1 MATNGSFNTPSYM
14 DLSIKFEWSVKSQ
27 SVDNNSTVIS
37 WLIRGDRPSNITGM
51 LTCGNFTV
59 TINGATVYSTGR
71 YNRVDVYNKTVIA
84 TGEATIPHNADG
96 TKTFG
101 VSVQAAIYYGEVNN
115 SGSAQFTLPQIARA
129 SKPTL
134 SANSVNF
141 GSAIT
146 INTNRMSSSFTHALY
161 YSLNDGAEA
170 KIADG
175 IDASYKWTV
184 PYSLMSNI
192 PSAKSATITLVL
204 YTYNGSSVV
213 GENTASFTANVP
225 DNSTTKPSVS
235 LNSLLPVSGLPSKFS
250 SLYVQDKS
258 KVQANVSS
266 SGKYGATIKSC
277 VMTVD
282 GISYGEKQ
290 NYTSGYLTSHGEKT
304 VTITATD
311 SRGLSNS
318 VSQKINVIAY
328 SVPKINVSTCR
339 RCDANG
345 NLSDSGTYLK
355 IVAQRTYSKVMS
367 GNTQNNFCLI
377 RYRYK
382 ASASASYS
390 AWTTILA
397 RDSLSSDMVSTGA
410 LLGGVL
416 AVSASYQVQI
426 QALDDIGEY
435 SETTINIE
443 TETVHTHK
451 APKGI
456 GFGKYSEVDN
466 ALDLGWNIELNE
478 NDIYK
483 NGVKAFAPDGYGL
496 GSTSGKWCEDANTA
510 TKTGFYI
517 MSGSSAK
524 NTPANHNGFKY
535 GVLQVQCR
543 STNYIYQTL
552 TSADGFANVQM
563 VTRYSTNSGATW
575 SEWEWINPPMTAGVE
590 YRTTERCDG
599 KPVYR
604 KLVVY
609 THSGKFGDSAT
620 NTDYTI
626 PHGISGWARSVRCV
640 TSINYDV
647 TGSYLGSAGGI
658 LHVNGFGAT
667 NINVRVYK
675 TYFNSPIFR
684 FDLAYIKE

>member
-51 LTCGNFTV
+51 LTCGNFAV

-71 YNRVDVYNKTVIA
+71 YDRVDVYNKTVIA
-84 TGEATIPHNADG
+84 AGEATIPHNADG

-101 VSVQAAIYYGEVNN
+101 VSIQAAIYYGEVNN

-129 SKPTL
+129 SEPTL
-134 SANSVNF
+134 SASSVNF

-146 INTNRMSSSFTHALY
+146 VNTNRMSDKFTHALY
-161 YSLNDGAEA
+161 YSINDGAEV
-170 KIADG
+170 KITDG
-175 IDASYKWTV
+175 IGASYKWTV

-192 PSAKSATITLVL
+192 TSEKSATITFKL
-204 YTYNGSSVV
+204 YTYNGSTNV
-213 GENTASFTANVP
+213 GNSTVSFTANVP

-250 SLYVQDKS
+250 SLYVQGKS
-258 KVQANVSS
+258 KVQANISS
-266 SGKYGATIKSC
+266 NGKYGATIKSC
-277 VMTVD
+277 VMTVE
-282 GISYGEKQ
+282 GVSYGAAQ
-290 NYTSGYLTSHGEKT
+290 NYTSGYLTGYGEKI

-311 SRGLSNS
+311 TRGLSNS

-328 SVPKINVSTCR
+328 SAPKINVSTCK

-382 ASASASYS
+382 AKDYS

-416 AVSASYQVQI
+416 AVSTSYQVQI

-435 SETTINIE
+435 GETTINIE

-451 APKGI
+451 APKSI

-466 ALDLGWNIELNE
+466 ALDMGWDIELNDNE
-478 NDIYK
+478 IYK
-483 NGVKAFAPDGYGL
+483 KGAKAFAPYGYGL
-496 GSTSGKWCEDANTA
+496 GEKTIAFANDLNACVYNGWYATGENTA
-510 TKTGFYI
+510 NVPAGFEY
-517 MSGSSAK
+517 SSVFVQ
-524 NTPANHNGFKY
+524 TRINGI
-535 GVLQVQCR
+535 
-543 STNYIYQTL
+543 TQTL
-552 TSADGFANVQM
+552 TTMLNNGAGTGTVM
-563 VTRYSTNSGATW
+563 VRTSTDNGATW
-575 SEWEWINPPMTAGVE
+575 IEEWVNPPMKLGVE
-590 YRTTERCDG
+590 YRTTERHNG
-599 KPVYR
+599 APVYAVR
-604 KLVVY
+604 LTVGELLNKGTTTTTLPSTPAELVELYATAKSDAYTEKLTFPIITTAGAVGARLALEATKSIVARTFANYSGYMATATAKY
-609 THSGKFGDSAT
+609 TKD
-620 NTDYTI
+620 
-626 PHGISGWARSVRCV
+626 
-640 TSINYDV
+640 
-647 TGSYLGSAGGI
+647 
-658 LHVNGFGAT
+658 
-667 NINVRVYK
+667 
-675 TYFNSPIFR
+675 
-684 FDLAYIKE
+684 

>member
-1 MATNGSFNTPSYM
+1 MTSSGSFNTTGYQGRY
-14 DLSIKFEWSVKSQ
+14 LTFEWYVQSQ
-27 SVDNNSTVIS
+27 DIVSNTTVIAWS
-37 WLIRGDRPSNITGM
+37 LKGAGNAESSYYYTQNIK
-51 LTCGNFTV
+51 V
-59 TINGATVYSTGR
+59 TINGATVYNKPKSEGQVVL
-71 YNRVDVYNKTVIA
+71 YNGTVVA
-84 TGEATIPHNADG
+84 TGTYTFTHNAEG
-96 TKTFG
+96 NYSFSAYAEAG
-101 VSVQAAIYYGEVNN
+101 IYTWAVNCT
-115 SGSAQFTLPQIARA
+115 GSESFSLPQIPRA

-141 GSAIT
+141 GSDIT
-146 INTNRMSSSFTHALY
+146 VNTNRISSSFTHALY
-161 YSLNDGAEA
+161 YSINGGAEA
-170 KIADG
+170 KITDG
-175 IDASYKWTV
+175 IGASYKWTV

-192 PSAKSATITLVL
+192 PNAKSATITLKL
-204 YTYNGSSVV
+204 YTYNGSTNV
-213 GENTASFTANVP
+213 GNSTASFTANVP

-250 SLYVQDKS
+250 SLYVQGKS
-258 KVQANVSS
+258 KVQANISS

-282 GISYGEKQ
+282 GVSYGEKQ
-290 NYTSGYLTSHGEKT
+290 SYTSGYLTSYGEKT

-318 VSQKINVIAY
+318 VSQKISVIAY

-382 ASASASYS
+382 ASASSSYS

-435 SETTINIE
+435 GETTINIE

-456 GFGKYSEVDN
+456 GFGKYSEVEN
-466 ALDLGWNIELNE
+466 ALDMGWNIELND

-483 NGVKAFAPDGYGL
+483 NGVKAFFPASNLVGGL
-496 GSTSGKWCEDANTA
+496 YTSGFT
-510 TKTGFYI
+510 I
-517 MSGSSAK
+517 
-524 NTPANHNGFKY
+524 
-535 GVLQVQCR
+535 V
-543 STNYIYQTL
+543 
-552 TSADGFANVQM
+552 
-563 VTRYSTNSGATW
+563 SGATKRFR
-575 SEWEWINPPMTAGVE
+575 INAQLLMYGRVNATTTAMA
-590 YRTTERCDG
+590 
-599 KPVYR
+599 VY
-604 KLVVY
+604 
-609 THSGKFGDSAT
+609 
-620 NTDYTI
+620 
-626 PHGISGWARSVRCV
+626 
-640 TSINYDV
+640 
-647 TGSYLGSAGGI
+647 
-658 LHVNGFGAT
+658 GFGAYNEYRPPTVAVLSTGT
-667 NINVRVYK
+667 NITVASSGNNTDGWQIEV
-675 TYFNSPIFR
+675 TNSSATTASFYLIGNGVPNY
-684 FDLAYIKE
+684 LN

>member
-71 YNRVDVYNKTVIA
+71 YDRVDVYNKTVIA

-101 VSVQAAIYYGEVNN
+101 VSIQAAIYYGEVNN

-175 IDASYKWTV
+175 IDASHKWTV

-192 PSAKSATITLVL
+192 PNDKSATITLVL

-225 DNSTTKPSVS
+225 DNSTTKPSVT

-250 SLYVQDKS
+250 SLYVQGKS
-258 KVQANVSS
+258 KVQANISS

-282 GISYGEKQ
+282 GVSYGEKQ
-290 NYTSGYLTSHGEKT
+290 SYTSGYLTSYGEKT

-318 VSQKINVIAY
+318 VSQEINVIAY
-328 SVPKINVSTCR
+328 GVPKINVSTCR

-382 ASASASYS
+382 ASASTSYS

-416 AVSASYQVQI
+416 AVSTSYQVQI
-426 QALDDIGEY
+426 QALDDVGEY

-456 GFGKYSEVDN
+456 GFGKYSEVEN
-466 ALDLGWNIELNE
+466 ALDMGWNIELND

-496 GSTSGKWCEDANTA
+496 GGVGRLVNGWAAIEQTVDSGWYVFYSDAGGNWEPFD
-510 TKTGFYI
+510 TGSMLVLKRDDNYVTQIAFKDSGTMTYI
-517 MSGSSAK
+517 KIRKRTQG
-524 NTPANHNGFKY
+524 TW
-535 GVLQVQCR
+535 GV
-543 STNYIYQTL
+543 
-552 TSADGFANVQM
+552 
-563 VTRYSTNSGATW
+563 
-575 SEWEWINPPMTAGVE
+575 WEWLCHPMVAGVE
-590 YRTTERCDG
+590 YRTVFRVGDR
-599 KPVYR
+599 PVYDY
-604 KLVVY
+604 LFNY
-609 THSGKFGDSAT
+609 GYYSTAT
-620 NTDYTI
+620 TVI
-626 PHGISGWARSVRCV
+626 PHGISGIIQPVSIDITNNTQEILT
-640 TSINYDV
+640 TSSGMKELSFNR
-647 TGSYLGSAGGI
+647 TN
-658 LHVNGFGAT
+658 VNIKCDWNMG
-667 NINVRVYK
+667 NVNFMMKYTK
-675 TYFNSPIFR
+675 
-684 FDLAYIKE
+684 